1 MKKIRKGRRVQ
12 RNEKGMVL
20 VIVLIIISILIL
32 IGSSNVMTSM
42 TDLKIS
48 SNYRLGTQ
56 AFYVSEAGIEYGFA
70 KLAEA
75 LQVINP
81 TINITAPAISGYTF
95 DTFSVTAAGTQQLGV
110 IGGTYE
116 GLTAY
121 VTDYQITSKARV
133 NGTSASARIDLM
145 VKDNLIPI
153 FQFGIFYQNDLEIL
167 PGANMIFTG
176 GRIHS
181 NSNIYLNADGGT
193 LSVDSKITSSSDIIH
208 GHKDGRSYSTTNTV
222 QIKDGDSVYQS
233 MNMDSNTTNWATDA
247 MTRWDGRVQSS
258 DMGVKPLTVPT
269 TAGNPRDLI
278 SSTGSGSMYAQA
290 GLKIIDGAAQ
300 DKNGNAIDI
309 RYYDPSYKNTDGTL
323 KIDAGGTSAMN
334 VNPLSTKSFTDKRE
348 NKVVTV
354 TEINVAKLQ
363 NSSTAMSALNNPP
376 SGSDPGILYVNQTDN
391 SKSVRLTD
399 GSSIPSSG
407 LTVASNN
414 PVYVKGDFNT
424 AGNPAAILGDAITVL
439 SNSWDDANSASTT
452 LTPRVA
458 SSTTV
463 RAGFMAG
470 NVEQAAGSTSYSG
483 GAENYM
489 RMLENWSGKTLT
501 YSGSL
506 VCLWQSNQ
514 ATGSWTYGSPYYTAP
529 TRNWSYGMDP
539 ANLPPGT
546 PRVRGVDK
554 FAWKQ
559 NM

>member
-1 MKKIRKGRRVQ
+1 MKKIRKDRRI
-12 RNEKGMVL
+12 RKNEQGMVL

-56 AFYVSEAGIEYGFA
+56 AFYASEAGIEYGFT
-70 KLAEA
+70 KLQEA
-75 LQVINP
+75 LQLINP
-81 TINITAPAISGYTF
+81 TINIDAPAISGYTF
-95 DTFSVTAAGTQQLGV
+95 DTYSVAAVGTQQLTV

-121 VTDYQITSKARV
+121 VTNYQITSKARV
-133 NGTSASARIDLM
+133 NGTNASARIDLM

-181 NSNIYLNADGGT
+181 NKNIYLNADGGT
-193 LSVDSKITSSSDIIH
+193 CSIDSKITSASDIIH
-208 GHKDGRSYSTTNTV
+208 GHKDGRSYSSNTV
-222 QIKDGDSVYQS
+222 QIKDGDGVYQS
-233 MNMDSNTTNWATDA
+233 MNIDSNSSSWATDA
-247 MTRWDGRVQSS
+247 MNRWDGRVQSQ
-258 DMGVKPLTVPT
+258 DMGVKSLSVPT
-269 TAGNPRDLI
+269 TAGDPRDVI
-278 SSTGSGSMYAQA
+278 GTGTGSMYEQA
-290 GLKIIDGAAQ
+290 GLRIIDGVAK
-300 DKNGNAIDI
+300 DKDGNILDLT
-309 RYYDPSYKNTDGTL
+309 YYDSTTKTY
-323 KIDAGGTSAMN
+323 I
-334 VNPLSTKSFTDKRE
+334 NPVSTKSFTDKRE
-348 NKVVTV
+348 GKVVTV
-354 TEINVAKLQ
+354 TEISISKLQ
-363 NSSTAMSALNNPP
+363 KSSTAMSALGNPP

-391 SKSVRLTD
+391 TKSVRLTD
-399 GSSIPSSG
+399 GSTIPSSG

-414 PVYVKGDFNT
+414 PVYIKGDYNT
-424 AGNPAAILGDAITVL
+424 AGYPASILGDAITVL
-439 SNSWDDANSASTT
+439 SNSWSDTNSSSST
-452 LTPRVA
+452 LTSRVA

-470 NVEQAAGSTSYSG
+470 NVEQAAGSSNYSG

-489 RMLENWSGKTLT
+489 RLLEDWSGKTLT

-514 ATGSWTYGSPYYTAP
+514 ATAKWIYGSPYYTAP

-546 PRVRGVDK
+546 PRVRGIDK
-554 FAWKQ
+554 YAWRQ
-559 NM
+559 NL

>member
-1 MKKIRKGRRVQ
+1 
-12 RNEKGMVL
+12 
-20 VIVLIIISILIL
+20 
-32 IGSSNVMTSM
+32 
-42 TDLKIS
+42 
-48 SNYRLGTQ
+48 
-56 AFYVSEAGIEYGFA
+56 
-70 KLAEA
+70 
-75 LQVINP
+75 
-81 TINITAPAISGYTF
+81 
-95 DTFSVTAAGTQQLGV
+95 
-110 IGGTYE
+110 
-116 GLTAY
+116 
-121 VTDYQITSKARV
+121 
-133 NGTSASARIDLM
+133 
-145 VKDNLIPI
+145 
-153 FQFGIFYQNDLEIL
+153 
-167 PGANMIFTG
+167 
-176 GRIHS
+176 
-181 NSNIYLNADGGT
+181 
-193 LSVDSKITSSSDIIH
+193 
-208 GHKDGRSYSTTNTV
+208 
-222 QIKDGDSVYQS
+222 
-233 MNMDSNTTNWATDA
+233 
-247 MTRWDGRVQSS
+247 
-258 DMGVKPLTVPT
+258 
-269 TAGNPRDLI
+269 
-278 SSTGSGSMYAQA
+278 
-290 GLKIIDGAAQ
+290 
-300 DKNGNAIDI
+300 
-309 RYYDPSYKNTDGTL
+309 
-323 KIDAGGTSAMN
+323 MN

-470 NVEQAAGSTSYSG
+470 NVEQTAGTSQYSG

-514 ATGSWTYGSPYYTAP
+514 ATGNWVYGSPYYTAP

>member
-1 MKKIRKGRRVQ
+1 MKKIRTGRRVHK
-12 RNEKGMVL
+12 NEQGMVL
-20 VIVLIIISILIL
+20 VIVLILVSILIL

-56 AFYVSEAGIEYGFA
+56 AFYASEAGIEYGFT
-70 KLAEA
+70 KLQEA
-75 LQVINP
+75 LQIINP
-81 TINITAPAISGYTF
+81 TVNITAPAVSGYTF
-95 DTFSVTAAGTQQLGV
+95 DTFSVAAVGTQQLGV

-181 NSNIYLNADGGT
+181 NHSIYLNADGGT
-193 LSVDSKITSSSDIIH
+193 CSIDSKITSAGDILH
-208 GHKDGRSYSTTNTV
+208 AHKDSRSYSTGTV
-222 QIKDGDSVYQS
+222 NIKDQNGAYQS
-233 MNMDSNTTNWATDA
+233 MNIDSNSANWANDA
-247 MTRWDGRVQSS
+247 TTRWGGRVQSE
-258 DMGVKPLTVPT
+258 DMGVKPLNVPT
-269 TAGNPRDLI
+269 TTGNPRDLI

-290 GLKIIDGAAQ
+290 GLRIIDGSAQ
-300 DKNGNAIDI
+300 DKNGNAVDI
-309 RYYDPSYKNTDGTL
+309 RYYDPNYKNTNGTL
-323 KIDAGGTSAMN
+323 KIDAGGTAAKN
-334 VNPLSTKSFTDKRE
+334 VNPLATKSFTDKRE

-354 TEINVAKLQ
+354 TEIDIGKLQ
-363 NSSTAMSALNNPP
+363 SSSTAMSALNNPP
-376 SGSDPGILYVNQTDN
+376 SGSDAGILYVNQTDN
-391 SKSVRLTD
+391 SKSVRLTN
-399 GSSIPSSG
+399 GASTPSSG

-414 PVYVKGDFNT
+414 PVYIKGDYNT
-424 AGNPAAILGDAITVL
+424 AGNPASVLGDAVTVL
-439 SNSWDDANSASTT
+439 SNSWNDANSGTSNLNDRT
-452 LTPRVA
+452 A

-463 RAGFMAG
+463 RAGFMTG
-470 NVEQAAGSTSYSG
+470 GPESSGSQYSG

-489 RMLENWSGKTLT
+489 RMLENWSGMTLT

-506 VCLWQSNQ
+506 VKLWASNQ
-514 ATGSWTYGSPYYTAP
+514 ATGSWVYGSPYYTAP
-529 TRNWSYGMDP
+529 TRNWSYGIDP
-539 ANLPPGT
+539 AHLPPGT

-554 FAWKQ
+554 YTWRQ